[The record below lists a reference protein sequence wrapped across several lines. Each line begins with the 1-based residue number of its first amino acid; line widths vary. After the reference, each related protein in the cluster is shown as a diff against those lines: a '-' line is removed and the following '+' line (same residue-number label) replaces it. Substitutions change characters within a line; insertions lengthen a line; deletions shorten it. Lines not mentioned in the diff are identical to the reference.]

1 MKKRL
6 TTISFGLLSLT
17 IIVLAAASFM
27 DKRYGTQVTHKYIY
41 GSWAFAAL
49 WMMLAISSLVAI
61 LRYWH
66 EVMRHSLIFLHVSF
80 AVILLGAGL
89 TFLTGKQ
96 GDIYLHNGQPANSFI
111 TKDGKQQR
119 LPFNMKLCNFNIEYY
134 AGTDSP
140 MDFVSLVAFSDGDEQ
155 QVSMNNIAK
164 KQYYRF
170 YQSGYDTE
178 SGWVHLSVSY
188 DPLGITVTYCGYVML
203 LLSIIAFLADPR
215 GGFRRTIRQVMKKES
230 VKAKAVVLALLLLVP
245 MKMLSSSNIP
255 LPKTLPT
262 ALAERFGDL
271 YVYHCGRICPM
282 QTMARDL
289 TIKLYG
295 SDSYRGYTA
304 EQVLVGWLLY
314 PTDWVEQPMI
324 KISGGSVRKALN
336 ANGRYVS
343 WMDYTSDTQ
352 GFKLSSLIEQMN
364 KGSLSNSEARD
375 VAAAYEKYNIIASL
389 MSGQAVRM
397 FPVKEAGSLRWM
409 AQGDQLP
416 EGLGQDEW
424 LFIKRSTDYVMEL
437 ALAKDNTGVEK
448 VLQKIREYQQKKAGT
463 VLPSDSRFKAE
474 KIYNSLQFSFPMAIL
489 LIVAGILFYIM
500 TARNLLRNK
509 PQQRSLKLCGSLL
522 LALSASFL
530 LVVIALR
537 GYVGGHMPLSN
548 GFETMQFMALC
559 MLVIAL
565 PLGKRIPFFLPFGLM
580 AAGLALMVSMLG
592 ERNPQITTL
601 RPVLASPLLSIH
613 VILVLLSYSLFA
625 FLFFNGVTALIMN
638 RMGSSTAVLNRLTD
652 ISRIMLYPAVFLLAV
667 GIFTGAVWANVS
679 WGRYWG
685 WDPKETWAL
694 ITMLVYSLTFHEKS
708 LPAFRRPIFLHVYI
722 VLAFLTV
729 LMTYFGVNY
738 VLGGMH
744 SYA

>member
-1 MKKRL
+1 
-6 TTISFGLLSLT
+6 
-17 IIVLAAASFM
+17 
-27 DKRYGTQVTHKYIY
+27 
-41 GSWAFAAL
+41 
-49 WMMLAISSLVAI
+49 
-61 LRYWH
+61 
-66 EVMRHSLIFLHVSF
+66 
-80 AVILLGAGL
+80 
-89 TFLTGKQ
+89 
-96 GDIYLHNGQPANSFI
+96 
-111 TKDGKQQR
+111 
-119 LPFNMKLCNFNIEYY
+119 
-134 AGTDSP
+134 
-140 MDFVSLVAFSDGDEQ
+140 
-155 QVSMNNIAK
+155 
-164 KQYYRF
+164 
-170 YQSGYDTE
+170 
-178 SGWVHLSVSY
+178 
-188 DPLGITVTYCGYVML
+188 
-203 LLSIIAFLADPR
+203 
-215 GGFRRTIRQVMKKES
+215 MKKES
-230 VKAKAVVLALLLLVP
+230 AKAKVVVLALLLLVP

-255 LPKTLPT
+255 LPKTLPV

-324 KISGGSVRKALN
+324 KVSGGSVRKALN

-409 AQGDQLP
+409 TQGDQLP

-448 VLQKIREYQQKKAGT
+448 VLQKIREYQRKKAGT

-522 LALSASFL
+522 LALSACFL

-601 RPVLASPLLSIH
+601 MPVLASPLLSIH
-613 VILVLLSYSLFA
+613 VILVMLSYSLFA

-638 RMGSSTAVLNRLTD
+638 RMGSSTAILNRLTD

-694 ITMLVYSLTFHEKS
+694 ITMLVYSLTFHEQS